1 MTKTTWKLAFIRN
14 IFVQKIAN
22 QLELLQPDT
31 DVRTHSDKQNNCIA
45 PFVKHLLWYS
55 WFVDFNKNFKLLL
68 HISCSEKRMA
78 LTIILSER
86 TLKLLETKSL
96 QNARPACLR
105 RFFAN
110 LINTYYVKNFS
121 EIYHLAPLGM
131 LVLHIYL

>member
-1 MTKTTWKLAFIRN
+1 
-14 IFVQKIAN
+14 
-22 QLELLQPDT
+22 
-31 DVRTHSDKQNNCIA
+31 
-45 PFVKHLLWYS
+45 
-55 WFVDFNKNFKLLL
+55 
-68 HISCSEKRMA
+68 MA

-105 RFFAN
+105 RFCAN